1 MALLKRVFIL
11 FLHAIF
17 LVLLF
22 GCTSPL
28 QEALQQFE
36 TAPAD
41 ALEQVSLLPEE
52 EREIAV
58 MSIMRSRPNK
68 KYCTL
73 LSDSDVKNR
82 CLRMADFAK
91 NRTLPT
97 STIEHI
103 QSKKCSLHQDAD
115 TCWDLLAIKTTNNTK
130 INSETFEK
138 IKEICSQISLSIWQ
152 EECKE
157 NQASLIAQKGE
168 IQLGFSMCNKERSCE
183 EKVLYN
189 IALFSVRKIQD
200 LNQKNK
206 QKKQIQR
213 NRDFITQQRKNII
226 SELLTNTPSKAYL
239 YGETFLFFVT
249 RIITDNHINLT
260 SSLPDESIL
269 IKNCNQALHTLQYN
283 KWDLENLNEWQ
294 QQYMTLLSK
303 TQRKYTPR
311 KFLERDIPAPKEN
324 NRIAFSPFVLRLA
337 IPEDPLDDWTLC
349 LLEGVARL
357 EHVDT
362 RLLVEAQSYPNT
374 IIRERAHEL
383 LTFINSTNPPKK

>member
-1 MALLKRVFIL
+1 MELLKRVCTL
-11 FLHAIF
+11 FLHMIIS
-17 LVLLF
+17 VLLF
-22 GCTSPL
+22 GCTPPL

-41 ALEQVSLLPEE
+41 ALEQVSLLPPTD
-52 EREIAV
+52 REIAV
-58 MSIMRSRPNK
+58 MSIMRSRPNI

-73 LSDSDVKNR
+73 LSVGVVKDR
-82 CLRMADFAK
+82 CIRMADFAQSH
-91 NRTLPT
+91 NIPT

-103 QSKKCSLHQDAD
+103 QSTKCSLHQDAD
-115 TCWDLLAIKTTNNTK
+115 TCWDLLAIETTNNAK
-130 INSETFEK
+130 INSESFQK
-138 IKEICSQISLSIWQ
+138 IKEICSKISLSIWQ
-152 EECKE
+152 EECRE

-168 IQLGFSMCNKERSCE
+168 IQLGFSMCSQEQSCE
-183 EKVLYN
+183 EKVLHN

-206 QKKQIQR
+206 QKKQVQR
-213 NRDFITQQRKNII
+213 NRDFLTQQRKKII

-239 YGETFLFFVT
+239 YGETFLFYVT
-249 RIITDNHINLT
+249 KIITDNHTGLT

-303 TQRKYTPR
+303 TQRKHTPR
-311 KFLERDIPAPKEN
+311 EFLKRDIPAPKEN

-337 IPEDPLDDWTLC
+337 IPEDPLADWTLC

-362 RLLVEAQSYPNT
+362 RLLIEAQSYPNI
-374 IIRERAHEL
+374 IIRERANEL
-383 LTFINSTNPPKK
+383 LSFLNSIKSTKK

>member
-1 MALLKRVFIL
+1 MELLKRVFIF
-11 FLHAIF
+11 FLHTIF
-17 LVLLF
+17 WFFSF

-28 QEALQQFE
+28 QDALQQFE
-36 TAPAD
+36 TAPSD
-41 ALEQVSLLPEE
+41 ALEQVSLLPQG

-58 MSIMRSRPNK
+58 MSIMRSRPNI

-73 LSDSDVKNR
+73 LSAGVVKDR
-82 CLRMADFAK
+82 CLRMADFAQD
-91 NRTLPT
+91 RQVPT
-97 STIEHI
+97 STIEHR
-103 QSKKCSLHQDAD
+103 QSTKCSLHQDAD
-115 TCWDLLAIKTTNNTK
+115 TCWDLLAIETTKNTK

-168 IQLGFSMCNKERSCE
+168 IQLGFSMCNEGQSCE

-189 IALFSVRKIQD
+189 IALFSVTKIQD

-206 QKKQIQR
+206 QKKQVQR
-213 NRDFITQQRKNII
+213 NRDFLTQQRKKII

-239 YGETFLFFVT
+239 YGETFLFYVT
-249 RIITDNHINLT
+249 KIITDNHIGLT

-283 KWDLENLNEWQ
+283 KWDLENLKEWQ

-303 TQRKYTPR
+303 TQRKHTPR
-311 KFLERDIPAPKEN
+311 KFIERDIPVPKEN

-337 IPEDPLDDWTLC
+337 IPEDPLADWTLC

-362 RLLVEAQSYPNT
+362 RLLMEAQSYPNF
-374 IIRERAHEL
+374 IIQERANEL
-383 LTFINSTNPPKK
+383 LSFLNSTNSTKK